1 MSIFAKDMLRSG
13 IRKQAFIPL
22 ACDIFAKDMLR
33 QGTLLTA

>member
-1 MSIFAKDMLRSG
+1 MLRSG